1 MSYEVGDAA
10 DGSAPFVLDGLHLSH
25 DASLA
30 HFFSSLSE
38 LIGHGQQET
47 LLFSAIGATR
57 EIDDRL
63 LQEAKVPVHQARLPS
78 ADGSSS
84 SKPDAQPTLGLSSTA
99 AGSASPSA
107 AAAASSSSLA
117 SAPLSSLNRD
127 SRQAELI
134 AATRV
139 EAQQRK
145 KREKKQNLKRWSAR
159 PHCSSNAHRLLE
171 RCSDSRAD
179 ACC

>member
-1 MSYEVGDAA
+1 MSYEVGDAD

-25 DASLA
+25 DAALA

-57 EIDDRL
+57 DIDNRL
-63 LQEAKVPVHQARLPS
+63 LQEAKVPVHQR
-78 ADGSSS
+78 
-84 SKPDAQPTLGLSSTA
+84 QPEPQPAEAGLSSE
-99 AGSASPSA
+99 A
-107 AAAASSSSLA
+107 AAA
-117 SAPLSSLNRD
+117 APLSSLNRD

-134 AATRV
+134 AAKKL

-145 KREKKQNLKRWSAR
+145 KREKKQNLKRWSAHSR
-159 PHCSSNAHRLLE
+159 TAAAAHTLPSART
-171 RCSDSRAD
+171 D
-179 ACC
+179 

>member
-1 MSYEVGDAA
+1 MSYEVGDAD

-25 DASLA
+25 DAALA

-57 EIDDRL
+57 DIDNRL
-63 LQEAKVPVHQARLPS
+63 LQEAKVPVHQR
-78 ADGSSS
+78 
-84 SKPDAQPTLGLSSTA
+84 QPELQPAEAGLS
-99 AGSASPSA
+99 SA
-107 AAAASSSSLA
+107 AAAASSHPP

-134 AATRV
+134 AAKKL

-145 KREKKQNLKRWSAR
+145 KREKKQNLKRWSAHSR
-159 PHCSSNAHRLLE
+159 TAAAAHTLPSART
-171 RCSDSRAD
+171 D
-179 ACC
+179 